1 MNYKQ
6 FLAIYNQGP
15 EEVYHLLKTYE
26 KRIESLGGQLQVI
39 SNRVSTLE
47 FQSKKNSTNSH
58 KPPSSDGL
66 RKPKPKVYVKKRI
79 VKQEVSQ
86 DIKDIPFTTFL
97 ILIM

>member
-15 EEVYHLLKTYE
+15 EEVYRLLKTYE

-66 RKPKPKVYVKKRI
+66 RKPKTNSLREKTNRK
-79 VKQEVSQ
+79 
-86 DIKDIPFTTFL
+86 TGG
-97 ILIM
+97 

>member
-66 RKPKPKVYVKKRI
+66 RIYVKKRI

>member
-66 RKPKPKVYVKKRI
+66 RNQSLREKTNRK
-79 VKQEVSQ
+79 
-86 DIKDIPFTTFL
+86 TGG
-97 ILIM
+97 